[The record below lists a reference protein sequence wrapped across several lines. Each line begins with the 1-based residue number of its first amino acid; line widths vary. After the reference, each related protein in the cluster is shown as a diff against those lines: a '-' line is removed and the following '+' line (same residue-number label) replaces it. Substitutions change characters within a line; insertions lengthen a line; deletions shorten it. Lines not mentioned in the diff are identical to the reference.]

1 MRRPSP
7 TATTPSEKPSDRDA
21 GVRNARGSPSE
32 GGIRQTSETGGDPG
46 PISECRGPS
55 PNAFDAGGTLLDW
68 YDISGRKLPWRVRPE
83 DWARGVRPDPYRVW
97 LSEIMLQQT
106 RVTAVIPY
114 FNAFLRRWPTVEALA
129 KAPVEAVMAS
139 WAGLGYYARARNLH
153 ACARQVTSRR
163 SGRFPAREEEL
174 RALPGIGL
182 YTAAAVA
189 AIAFNEPAVPV
200 DGNVERVMARFH
212 GVQDPLPGAK
222 RKLRSLALSLAPC
235 PRPGDLA
242 QALMDLGATV
252 CTPRKPDC
260 PRCPWRSHCKAHR
273 NGWEV
278 HLPRRVPR
286 RVRPVRRGVAYLA
299 MRRDGAVW
307 LVRRPAEGL
316 LGGMLGLPGTSWT
329 TGGPTEKE
337 ARGAAPFSTPWRKLD
352 GEVSHVFTHFEL
364 RLSVRTAIV
373 DGDVDMPDGHWVAA
387 SGLDREAL
395 PKAMQKAVEH
405 GVRQV
410 APGAPEET

>member
-139 WAGLGYYARARNLH
+139 WAGLGYYAEPA
-153 ACARQVTSRR
+153 TSTPA
-163 SGRFPAREEEL
+163 PARSQ
-174 RALPGIGL
+174 
-182 YTAAAVA
+182 AAVA
-189 AIAFNEPAVPV
+189 AAFPRGKRSCAPCPASACTRRLPSPPSPSTSPLFRWMAMSSGSWRASTACRIHCPAQSGNFAHSPCRWPLAPDQETSRRLSWISALRSAHLASRTARAAPGGRTARRTGT
-200 DGNVERVMARFH
+200 DGRCTYRGVFQDGSDRSGAEWRIWPCAGMERCGWYVALRKACSEECSVCPAPHGRQAVQPRRKHAARRPF
-212 GVQDPLPGAK
+212 PLPGA
-222 RKLRSLALSLAPC
+222 SS
-235 PRPGDLA
+235 
-242 QALMDLGATV
+242 M
-252 CTPRKPDC
+252 
-260 PRCPWRSHCKAHR
+260 
-273 NGWEV
+273 
-278 HLPRRVPR
+278 
-286 RVRPVRRGVAYLA
+286 
-299 MRRDGAVW
+299 
-307 LVRRPAEGL
+307 
-316 LGGMLGLPGTSWT
+316 
-329 TGGPTEKE
+329 
-337 ARGAAPFSTPWRKLD
+337 AR
-352 GEVSHVFTHFEL
+352 
-364 RLSVRTAIV
+364 
-373 DGDVDMPDGHWVAA
+373 
-387 SGLDREAL
+387 
-395 PKAMQKAVEH
+395 
-405 GVRQV
+405 
-410 APGAPEET
+410 